1 MIRIRGAATH
11 CSDCDGLGAKLD
23 EDMGSMQLVAR
34 VVQFHS
40 VAPGRDGR
48 SPGRLIEDKAQ
59 QAARPSSRCYGLE
72 NSGR

>member
-1 MIRIRGAATH
+1 MIHIRDAATH

-23 EDMGSMQLVAR
+23 EDTGSMQLVAR

-40 VAPGRDGR
+40 VAPGRTGR
-48 SPGRLIEDKAQ
+48 SLGRLVEDKVQ
-59 QAARPSSRCYGLE
+59 QVARQSSRCWSLG